1 MLLIET
7 IASVAAKTIVGK
19 LINWGYDKVTES
31 EYSNYEQELYQVI
44 LDTVNEFQKMY
55 PIDET
60 EKIPFYTSQ
69 LLFDEFL
76 KFRFTKQIDID
87 QLQDAFIKE
96 KKIIPPTKEE
106 ISWFFELFDKNI
118 RANKKIDK
126 LNIEDNYKEEIFNI
140 SNQISELKSIVSEF
154 KEIKEK
160 EDSNLNEYEIQLL
173 KELYKYQKPCQI
185 AAANDEYECVWVP
198 GFLMRMQWGWE
209 RYEEVQATSGKN
221 PGSRKERLRW
231 IIVVKELASKAY
243 LKELPKRF
251 YELTDNGNKV
261 AHKLTHNEEL

>member
-1 MLLIET
+1 MPLIET
-7 IASVAAKTIVGK
+7 IASLAAKTIVGK
-19 LINWGYDKVTES
+19 LINWGYDEVTES
-31 EYSNYEQELYQVI
+31 DCSKYEQELYQVI
-44 LDTVNEFQKMY
+44 LNTVNEFQKMY

-60 EKIPFYTSQ
+60 EKIPFYSSQ

-87 QLQDAFIKE
+87 QIQDAFLKD

-106 ISWFFELFDKNI
+106 ISCFFELFDSNI

-140 SNQISELKSIVSEF
+140 SNQITELKSIVSEF
-154 KEIKEK
+154 KEEK

-185 AAANDEYECVWVP
+185 AAANGEYECVWVP
-198 GFLMRMQWGWE
+198 GFLMSMQWGWE
-209 RYEEVQATSGKN
+209 RHEDVQATSGKN
-221 PGSRKERLRW
+221 PGNRKERLRW
-231 IIVVKELASKAY
+231 IIVVKELASKGY

-251 YELTDNGNKV
+251 YELTDKANKV
-261 AHKLTHNEEL
+261 AHKLTHGEEL